1 MKVLKQIYTTTK
13 LREGVQVDLQLGGK
27 AGDLPGS
34 FINWDKL
41 WCIDNSILAG
51 GVQMPLLWQLVNQ
64 ESYKTVLGELEKV
77 ECGEVQIFFPEKSL
91 VGIPCLA
98 KVA

>member
-1 MKVLKQIYTTTK
+1 
-13 LREGVQVDLQLGGK
+13 
-27 AGDLPGS
+27 
-34 FINWDKL
+34 
-41 WCIDNSILAG
+41 
-51 GVQMPLLWQLVNQ
+51 MPLLWQLVNQ